1 MRTPFQGLLLAA
13 SLAAVAPGGA
23 VAAALPATV
32 ETLTAVLARAAPGDV
47 LELAP
52 GVSSGPLVIDRPVTL
67 SGQSGVVV
75 DGGGKGRVIEVT
87 AEGARLSRLT
97 IRHSGIDLAQMDAGV
112 FLGRTAKGA
121 IVEDLS
127 LEDNLIGIMVWG
139 AEDSIIR
146 RNVIRGRHDLRTSEA
161 GNGVYVWNAPGA
173 RVENNDITMGQDGI
187 FVTNSR
193 RNVFRGNVLHDVRF
207 AIHYMYTNDSEVSFN
222 RTYGNHVG
230 LALMYSDRLIVRGN
244 RSEGD
249 RDEGILFNFANHSVI
264 EDNAVVH
271 GGQKCVFIYNANFN
285 AFRRNWFEGCEIGV
299 HFTAGSEHNVITEN
313 AFINNRNQ
321 VKYVGTRA
329 LDWSVHGRGNYWS
342 DNPAFDLNGDG
353 VADVAY
359 RPNDLVDRVV
369 WINPAAK
376 LLLNSPAVEALR
388 WAQAQ
393 FPALHPGGVIDSA
406 PLMAPPHVASVDMET
421 KP

>member
-1 MRTPFQGLLLAA
+1 MYGMRR
-13 SLAAVAPGGA
+13 
-23 VAAALPATV
+23 
-32 ETLTAVLARAAPGDV
+32 AR
-47 LELAP
+47 
-52 GVSSGPLVIDRPVTL
+52 S
-67 SGQSGVVV
+67 
-75 DGGGKGRVIEVT
+75 
-87 AEGARLSRLT
+87 
-97 IRHSGIDLAQMDAGV
+97 
-112 FLGRTAKGA
+112 
-121 IVEDLS
+121 VED
-127 LEDNLIGIMVWG
+127 
-139 AEDSIIR
+139 
-146 RNVIRGRHDLRTSEA
+146 
-161 GNGVYVWNAPGA
+161 
-173 RVENNDITMGQDGI
+173 NDITMGQDGI

-249 RDEGILFNFANHSVI
+249 RDEGILFNYANHSVI
-264 EDNAVVH
+264 EGNAVVH

-285 AFRRNWFEGCEIGV
+285 EFRRNWFEGCEIGV

-353 VADVAY
+353 IADVAY
-359 RPNDLVDRVV
+359 RPNDLVDRVGLDLPGRQ
-369 WINPAAK
+369 IAAQQ
-376 LLLNSPAVEALR
+376 PGDAGWAL
-388 WAQAQ
+388 AQ
-393 FPALHPGGVIDSA
+393 FPALILA
-406 PLMAPPHVASVDMET
+406 A
-421 KP
+421 

>member
-1 MRTPFQGLLLAA
+1 LAA

-52 GVSSGPLVIDRPVTL
+52 GVYSGPLVIDRPVTL

-121 IVEDLS
+121 IVEHLS

-146 RNVIRGRHDLRTSEA
+146 RNVIRGRHDLRPSEA

-173 RVENNDITMGQDGI
+173 RVEDNDITMGQDGI

-193 RNVFRGNVLHDVRF
+193 RNVFRGNVLHGVRF

-222 RTYGNHVG
+222 RTYGNHIG

-244 RSEGD
+244 RSDGD
-249 RDEGILFNFANHSVI
+249 RDEGILFNYANHSVI

-406 PLMAPPHVASVDMET
+406 PLMVRPHVAAVNLET

>member
-1 MRTPFQGLLLAA
+1 MRKTLQGCVFAIVLV
-13 SLAAVAPGGA
+13 AAVPGGA
-23 VAAALPATV
+23 AAATRRASV
-32 ETLTAVLARAAPGDV
+32 ETLTSVLAKAAPGDIV
-47 LELAP
+47 ELAP
-52 GVSSGPLVIDRPVTL
+52 GVYAGPLVINRAVTL
-67 SGQSGVVV
+67 KGQPGVII
-75 DGGGKGRVIEVT
+75 DGGGKGRVIEIS
-87 AEGARLSRLT
+87 AERARLSRLT
-97 IRHSGIDLAQMDAGV
+97 IRHSGVDLAQMDAGV
-112 FLGRTAKGA
+112 FLGRTAKNA
-121 IVEDLS
+121 TVEDLVI
-127 LEDNLIGIMVWG
+127 EDNLIGVMVWG
-139 AEDSIIR
+139 AEDSVIR
-146 RNVIRGRHDLRTSEA
+146 HNVIRGRSDLRTSEA

-173 RVENNDITMGQDGI
+173 RVEDNDITMGQDGI

-193 RNVFRGNVLHDVRF
+193 RNVFRNNVLHEVRF

-222 RTYGNHVG
+222 RSYGNHAG
-230 LALMYSDRLIVRGN
+230 FALMYSDHLIVRGN
-244 RSEGD
+244 RSDGD
-249 RDEGILFNFANHSVI
+249 RDEGILLNYANHSTI
-264 EDNAVVH
+264 EENAVVH
-271 GGQKCVFIYNANFN
+271 GGEKCVFIYNANFN
-285 AFRRNWFEGCEIGV
+285 EFRRNWFEGCEIGV

-329 LDWSVHGRGNYWS
+329 LDWSDHGRGNYWS

-353 VADVAY
+353 IADVAY
-359 RPNDLVDRVV
+359 RPNDLVDRVI

-406 PLMAPPHVASVDMET
+406 PLMTPPHVAAANPET